1 MGLSLKIQ
9 LLEKSRIKDT
19 FNPKPNYV
27 DIVKLIRSIQR
38 AEGHIDCYRQG
49 ETHCNRMDCNWRDH
63 CLVVPGG
70 KSPHHKGLKNENKCR
85 EKSL

>member
-1 MGLSLKIQ
+1 
-9 LLEKSRIKDT
+9 
-19 FNPKPNYV
+19 
-27 DIVKLIRSIQR
+27 
-38 AEGHIDCYRQG
+38 
-49 ETHCNRMDCNWRDH
+49 MDCNWRDH